1 MHAIFEKIAPPEGSI
16 YRMGN
21 DGVPVWEMPEQHN
34 DRIWLRVL
42 LIGVVASFV
51 IGFALAL
58 IIS

>member
-1 MHAIFEKIAPPEGSI
+1 
-16 YRMGN
+16 MGN